1 MASSLQYVKLAQA
14 LPPRLMRFF
23 ARYPPPALQS
33 TSHSSTPVNSSS
45 ATAGIVP
52 IPTSDNASATS
63 NDGLETDSV
72 VGDALNP
79 FRSQRHPAT
88 GNWHDPIFS
97 LRRQADLVKLARQHG
112 VEGLL
117 PFTVKG
123 TEERIRRREENGL
136 RVKGTGVGQKVKG
149 KAWERTLK
157 GRLEKRRQA
166 MLEMPKM
173 IQTWKEVSTLNMRGL
188 FVWIVLTFLC
198 RGAMV
203 VVGRSFPS
211 DTGVYHENLICITLN
226 WTELRAFDGVSIT
239 ETVQNCRIG
248 VHSGRIC
255 EALLHCELSITQAT
269 VRENTATLL
278 SCQSHM

>member
-79 FRSQRHPAT
+79 FRSQRHLAT

-123 TEERIRRREENGL
+123 TEERLRRREENGL

-203 VVGRSFPS
+203 VVGRSFPN
-211 DTGVYHENLICITLN
+211 DTRVCYENLSIVTLI
-226 WTELRAFDGVSIT
+226 WIELRAFDGVSII

-248 VHSGRIC
+248 VHNGRLC
-255 EALLHCELSITQAT
+255 EALLHF
-269 VRENTATLL
+269 
-278 SCQSHM
+278 